1 MIVIPHIPEQ
11 FRSIVRQG
19 RCQSMAVTVVF
30 KSFPTRPRRLCL
42 SQTHDLHG
50 LSEESS
56 TSFRRK
62 AVEIQ
67 SEDRINIE
75 NNSRDQVTVQRIFR
89 IFQRFE
95 FGIVEREFRITI
107 IQQRSRIA
115 GIIYRTAGLHLYLAF
130 KTIVRYHLVD
140 NKSHGTV
147 DTFIHGKSGI
157 RPLFVIDEII
167 QCILQGFEYL
177 FIRTLHLI
185 TVYRDAG
192 IQLLRLTYKGSS
204 SQQAYA

>member
-1 MIVIPHIPEQ
+1 MIIIPHVPEQ
-11 FRSIVRQG
+11 FRSIVRQS

-30 KSFPTRPRRLCL
+30 KSFPPCPCRLRLC
-42 SQTHDLHG
+42 QAHNLHG
-50 LSEESS
+50 LFEESS
-56 TSFRRK
+56 ATFRRK
-62 AVEIQ
+62 TVEIQ
-67 SEDRINIE
+67 SEDRIDIK
-75 NNSRDQVTVQRIFR
+75 NNRCNQIAVQCIFS

-130 KTIVRYHLVD
+130 KTIVRYHFVD
-140 NKSHGTV
+140 DESHGTV
-147 DTFIHGKSGI
+147 DTFVHGKSSI

-177 FIRTLHLI
+177 FIRTLYLI
-185 TVYRDAG
+185 TVYSDAG